1 MLGLVVLEMG
11 KESLKEMQAKAV
23 KQIKDVSR
31 EGNGAGRCAAG
42 PDKRET

>member
-1 MLGLVVLEMG
+1 MAVLGVG
-11 KESLKEMQAKAV
+11 NESLKEMQAKAV

>member
-1 MLGLVVLEMG
+1 MLGGG

-23 KQIKDVSR
+23 KQIKDVNR
-31 EGNGAGRCAAG
+31 EGNDTERCAAG